1 MSNYIFDSHC
11 HIQNSSIVE
20 NDRDTLR
27 YEMEMPK
34 EYAQA
39 VAKKIQTLP
48 LNSIGM
54 MGTTIEDSR
63 RMGEIVD
70 ILREEKE
77 EKDQQKKENKELAV
91 KVYYGFGIH
100 PWFCENTLKNHE
112 NWKQQLE
119 NLIIQYPKATIG
131 ECGLDK
137 VARNRATKKPFSMP
151 IQTEFF
157 EFQFH
162 LAAKYRRPIIIHSV
176 KTVGKLF
183 EFIRRELKSSIDNIP
198 PKIMFHSYG
207 GSPDITR
214 SLLNLS
220 SIRDRF
226 YFGFSYF
233 VNSRIQH
240 NPENLSLIPR
250 NRILIETDFHEM
262 DDVPEAIKQIHHLL
276 KSYSSWSSS
285 LGISDDDGGHDGNDD
300 GNDDLYRLTKK

>member
-20 NDRDTLR
+20 SDRDTLR
-27 YEMEMPK
+27 YEMDMPK
-34 EYAQA
+34 EYAQN
-39 VAKKIQTLP
+39 VAKKIQKLP
-48 LNSIGM
+48 LNSVGM

-70 ILREEKE
+70 ILKE
-77 EKDQQKKENKELAV
+77 EEEQQKKESRELPV

-112 NWKQQLE
+112 DWRQQLE
-119 NLIIQYPKATIG
+119 NLVIQYPKATIG

-162 LAAKYRRPIIIHSV
+162 LAAKYQRPIIIHSV

-183 EFIRRELKSSIDNIP
+183 EFIRKELKTSIDNIP
-198 PKIMFHSYG
+198 PKIMFHSYC

-220 SIRDRF
+220 KIRDRF

-240 NPENLSLIPR
+240 NLDNLSLIPQ

-262 DDVPEAIKQIHHLL
+262 DDVPEAIEQIHQLL
-276 KSYSSWSSS
+276 NSYTPWSSS
-285 LGISDDDGGHDGNDD
+285 I
-300 GNDDLYRLTKK
+300 DDLYRLTYENAKEFFTF